1 MTSSDFSRQLEG
13 YGLLTAQILYHMP
26 DHPGLLQ
33 TFLWQTLDKAP
44 VFPELKRFL
53 IFWERDIDGKLHSV
67 RICHR
72 DLIGPSDWRLLDAE
86 YPIH

>member
-1 MTSSDFSRQLEG
+1 MASSDFSRQLEG

-33 TFLWQTLDKAP
+33 TFLWQTQDKAP

-53 IFWERDIDGKLHSV
+53 TFWERDIDGKIHSV